1 VEFFPDAAEPTPLKA
16 IGNPTQ
22 PAALAPQESKEMPN
36 RQRKIDRLSQ
46 EQTNEFLR
54 RSSITYLEC
63 CVSLMLTHLS
73 REEVAAILEQEA
85 NMVRE
90 LG

>member
-1 VEFFPDAAEPTPLKA
+1 
-16 IGNPTQ
+16 
-22 PAALAPQESKEMPN
+22 MPN
-36 RQRKIDRLSQ
+36 RERRIDHLSR

-63 CVSLMLTHLS
+63 CVSLMLTHLT

-85 NMVRE
+85 HMVRD

>member
-1 VEFFPDAAEPTPLKA
+1 M
-16 IGNPTQ
+16 
-22 PAALAPQESKEMPN
+22 PAAAAPITRDRKMPK
-36 RQRKIDRLSQ
+36 RVSRIDRLSR
-46 EQTNEFLR
+46 ERTSEFLR

-63 CVSLMLTHLS
+63 CVSLMLTHLT

-85 NMVRE
+85 EMVRE

>member
-1 VEFFPDAAEPTPLKA
+1 
-16 IGNPTQ
+16 
-22 PAALAPQESKEMPN
+22 MPN
-36 RQRKIDRLSQ
+36 RDRKIDRLSR

-73 REEVAAILEQEA
+73 REEVASILEQEA

>member
-1 VEFFPDAAEPTPLKA
+1 
-16 IGNPTQ
+16 
-22 PAALAPQESKEMPN
+22 MPN

>member
-1 VEFFPDAAEPTPLKA
+1 
-16 IGNPTQ
+16 
-22 PAALAPQESKEMPN
+22 MPN
-36 RQRKIDRLSQ
+36 RERKIDSRSQ

-73 REEVAAILEQEA
+73 REEVASILEQEA
-85 NMVRE
+85 KMVRE

>member
-1 VEFFPDAAEPTPLKA
+1 
-16 IGNPTQ
+16 
-22 PAALAPQESKEMPN
+22 MPN

-85 NMVRE
+85 HMVRE